1 MMKIRILSMAL
12 LSIFCVIMAAAQT
25 NMQDVLYLKNGS
37 IIRGMIIQFIPD
49 STIKIQTI
57 DGSIFVFPSLD
68 ITKIQKEENPL
79 AARKKSDSVAVKE
92 ENSVLA
98 SVFAGVAIPGSD
110 FSDAAE
116 PGFTMG
122 FQVHSN
128 NEIGFLINFSY
139 ASNPSPVNE
148 SWTSYIVVAGL
159 KVSLKKT
166 EKMDLYIA
174 PVVGVYM
181 QKLAGSSVTAV
192 TYGGMFGLQFNNHI
206 GIGVRIVAANPEYK
220 SYGTY
225 YNGYSYSYY
234 EVKAKLATSLT
245 QIYLSVS
252 F

>member
-1 MMKIRILSMAL
+1 MNLRFLSTAL
-12 LSIFCVIMAAAQT
+12 LCMFCVMAAAAQT
-25 NMQDVLYLKNGS
+25 TMQDVLYLKNGS
-37 IIRGMIIQFIPD
+37 IIRGMIMQFIPD

-57 DGSIFVFPSLD
+57 DGNVFVFPSLD
-68 ITKIQKEENPL
+68 IAKIQKEENPL
-79 AARKKSDSVAVKE
+79 VAQKKSDSAAVKE
-92 ENSVLA
+92 ENSPLA
-98 SVFAGVAIPGSD
+98 CVFAGVAVPGND
-110 FSDAAE
+110 FSNGAE

-128 NEIGFLINFSY
+128 TEVGFLINLSY

-148 SWTSYIVVAGL
+148 SWTSYIVIAGL

-166 EKMDLYIA
+166 EKIDLYIA

-181 QKLAGSSVTAV
+181 QKFSGSSVTAM

-206 GIGVRIVAANPEYK
+206 GIAVRIVAANPEYK
-220 SYGTY
+220 SYGTF
-225 YNGYSYSYY
+225 YNGFSYSYY

-252 F
+252 I